1 MKCLIEV
8 KMSWNDGISKEM
20 NDYLNSFYNI
30 GDLALDEFKAVIK
43 DAVNDYFINVQ
54 KWTPRKTSELVQ
66 SLVVEEIKDQY
77 KFYGFNVYFKGE
89 NSEGQSYQK
98 IANVLNY
105 GRAAGV
111 SSTGRA
117 YPAIAGRYFI
127 SNAIKRLRGL
137 DKRIEIAIDKK
148 LSEVT

>member
-1 MKCLIEV
+1 
-8 KMSWNDGISKEM
+8 MSWNDGITKEM
-20 NDYLNSFYNI
+20 DDYLNSFDHI
-30 GDLALDEFKAVIK
+30 GDLALEEFKAVIK
-43 DAVNDYFINVQ
+43 EAVTDYFTNVQ
-54 KWTPRKTSELVQ
+54 KWTPQRTGELVK
-66 SLVVEEIKDQY
+66 SLVVEEIRDQY
-77 KFYGFNVYFKGE
+77 KYYGYNVYFKGE
-89 NSEGQSYQK
+89 DSNGQSYQK

-127 SNAIKRLRGL
+127 SNAIKQLKGL